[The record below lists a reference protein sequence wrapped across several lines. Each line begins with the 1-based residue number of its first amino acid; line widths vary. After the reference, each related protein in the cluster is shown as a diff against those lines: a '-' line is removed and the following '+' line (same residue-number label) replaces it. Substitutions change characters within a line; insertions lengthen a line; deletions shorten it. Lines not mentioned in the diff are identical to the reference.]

1 MLCCQRITLITRIY
15 LFLPTDSTN
24 ITDSCF
30 ATSVKSVKSVDFIFW
45 PTDSTNITD
54 SCFTTSVKSV
64 KSVDFIFWPTDST
77 NITDFISLLL
87 PMGNVNTTDFYL
99 RVLRVIRWQEIY
111 SFAVSSVF
119 SLSFIRSFSLTLK
132 CRSVLSAT
140 IFCITLAQAAPLQ
153 VLSFSRMLT
162 NWTPQYRAAR

>member
-1 MLCCQRITLITRIY
+1 MLKNVAYCHGQLIFGLVLCCQRITLITRIY

-30 ATSVKSVKSVDFIFW
+30 ATSVKSVKSVDFIFL
-45 PTDSTNITD
+45 PTDSTNITYF
-54 SCFTTSVKSV
+54 CLCCCRWVTLILRT
-64 KSVDFIFWPTDST
+64 FIFVFFVSSVGK
-77 NITDFISLLL
+77 IF
-87 PMGNVNTTDFYL
+87 
-99 RVLRVIRWQEIY
+99 Y

-119 SLSFIRSFSLTLK
+119 SMSFIRSFSLTLK

-153 VLSFSRMLT
+153 VLSFSSMLT
-162 NWTPQYRAAR
+162 NCTPQ